1 MKDYKKNMLLAL
13 GCFLVIVVLNF
24 FLPRL
29 LPGDP
34 VAYLTGFAE
43 EDMTP
48 AQIDYYRQALHL
60 DKPLIVQF
68 GYYLRSL
75 ADGTLGYS
83 YKKSAAVALL
93 IRERLG
99 YTLQITVPAVLL
111 SAALGLSWGL
121 VCGYRKNSM
130 GDRLSTGSLIVLN
143 AVPTFVIGLVLM
155 LVFCFQ
161 SRLLPY
167 AGLSS
172 SGIVK
177 GSPGYTLDRLRHL
190 ALPVLTLTLAALPNR
205 YLLVRNMAA
214 QETDEKYILYAKQR
228 GLSGRTIRWS
238 YLLRNIAQPFVNM
251 LGMSVSV
258 CVGGSVV
265 IERIFS
271 IGGMGSLLTEAVY
284 TLDYPL
290 MQGILFVTTCIM
302 VLSILLCDL
311 ICVLIDPKRRRE
323 GAKCRKRA
331 FSRCAS
337 ALRCW
342 RSFCWPPS
350 PPASSRPTA
359 RRSCSRDG
367 FPPEARICSAPT
379 RWATTSSRS
388 WSTARVKHFWQ
399 AF

>member
-48 AQIDYYRQALHL
+48 AQIDYYRQAQHL

-99 YTLQITVPAVLL
+99 YTLQITIPAVLL

-190 ALPVLTLTLAALPNR
+190 ALPILTLTLAALPNR

-228 GLSGRTIRWS
+228 GLSGQTIRWS

-323 GAKCRKRA
+323 GAK
-331 FSRCAS
+331 
-337 ALRCW
+337 
-342 RSFCWPPS
+342 
-350 PPASSRPTA
+350 
-359 RRSCSRDG
+359 
-367 FPPEARICSAPT
+367 
-379 RWATTSSRS
+379 
-388 WSTARVKHFWQ
+388 
-399 AF
+399 